1 MSLHIRDLVVV
12 FTTPAG
18 DVRAIDGLS
27 LSISSGERVALV
39 GESGC
44 GKTVLALS
52 LVGLLPG
59 NARVTGAAVFN
70 GEDLIHTNAARR
82 IRGQKI
88 SICWSNAERFFNPVL
103 TVGKQICEAYIQ
115 HHPAGKSHAEQKADA
130 LLKEMGFSDS
140 RLIRDSYPFQLS
152 GGMNQ
157 RAMLAMSVVND
168 PELLLVDE
176 PTRGLDDASREN
188 VVQCLRRIHQ
198 SSMLIITHD
207 MRLVMELAHRVY
219 FMKEGKILA
228 QGPCPQALSH
238 PGHPYAELL
247 IQSDLCL
254 SAVQSGKETHERA
267 QRPD

>member
-1 MSLHIRDLVVV
+1 MSLHVRDLAVT
-12 FTTPAG
+12 FKTPAG

-27 LSISSGERVALV
+27 LIIQTGERVALV

-52 LVGLLPG
+52 LVGLLPR
-59 NARVTGAAVFN
+59 NAHVAGTAVFD

-103 TVGKQICEAYIQ
+103 PVGKQICEAYVQ
-115 HHPAGKSHAEQKADA
+115 HHPQDRSHAEQKADA
-130 LLKEMGFSDS
+130 LLKEMGFADS
-140 RLIRDSYPFQLS
+140 KLIRNSYPFQLS

-157 RAMLAMSVVND
+157 RAMLAMSAIND

-176 PTRGLDDASREN
+176 PTRGLDDESRES

-198 SSMLIITHD
+198 GSMLIITHD
-207 MRLVMELAHRVY
+207 MRLVTELAHRVY

-228 QGPCPQALSH
+228 HGPCPQALSN
-238 PGHPYAELL
+238 PGHPYAELM

-254 SAVQSGKETHERA
+254 SAVQSGGKAHERA
-267 QRPD
+267 